1 MSDSD
6 DKYLFCRHC
15 GTCFKSE
22 ELPKHES
29 QCSKKGKGEK
39 KPVVSKKVLQDGED
53 GGPKETQVSRNLNMQ
68 HVLTKNNRLIT
79 VAVSSPNVTTHQIL
93 YYTRIEELTCDVV

>member
-6 DKYLFCRHC
+6 GTLLFCRHC

-29 QCSKKGKGEK
+29 QCSEK
-39 KPVVSKKVLQDGED
+39 SEGGNEPEVSKKVLQDGED
-53 GGPKETQVSRNLNMQ
+53 GGPKETQVS
-68 HVLTKNNRLIT
+68 
-79 VAVSSPNVTTHQIL
+79 VT
-93 YYTRIEELTCDVV
+93 